1 MSSCFGLVCLY
12 IENRFD
18 FPNEVWVWFLW
29 PPKEAIIIKLDHGL
43 CRGGRRGGRFGRKRG
58 SDSPGGR
65 WNKAQ
70 KVEA

>member
-1 MSSCFGLVCLY
+1 MKFLFGSSDNNIL
-12 IENRFD
+12 
-18 FPNEVWVWFLW
+18 
-29 PPKEAIIIKLDHGL
+29 GL

-65 WNKAQ
+65 WNKSQ